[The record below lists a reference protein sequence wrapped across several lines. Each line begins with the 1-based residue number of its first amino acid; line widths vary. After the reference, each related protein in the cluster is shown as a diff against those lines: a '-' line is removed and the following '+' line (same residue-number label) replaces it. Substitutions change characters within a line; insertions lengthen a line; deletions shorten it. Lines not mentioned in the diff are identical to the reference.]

1 MLIKYKRCQVAWY
14 LTLLPL
20 LLCMNVMERV
30 PIFKDHE
37 LGFSPFLY
45 KKFHTKTTDERFDN
59 AIFQLLTFIGLNPKQ
74 LKR

>member
-37 LGFSPFLY
+37 LGFGPFLY
-45 KKFHTKTTDERFDN
+45 KKISHKNN